1 MSNFNIPNYKDSSY
15 IRFHQRNQVDLANIP
30 FLTIITV
37 CLNNFDGLLKT
48 RESIQKQIFQDW
60 EHIVIDG
67 GSKDGTVEYL
77 STSDVDYWV
86 SEPDQG
92 ISDAFNKGIC
102 ASKGKYLLFL
112 NSGDT
117 LIFPQALNIL
127 CDHAVKPIIT
137 TQVACGN
144 HTIPRFIPKVTQ
156 PLYIKSFLAHQG
168 SLIRRDV
175 FANYGLYSLDL
186 KVRMDYEFWM
196 RVLSQIDFEYRSD
209 IVISFEPIG
218 KSNQDFL
225 RYHREEKII
234 NQKYS
239 PSLGCWSWYF
249 FRKLLKQIKQL
260 KKR

>member
-1 MSNFNIPNYKDSSY
+1 MCDFYIPDYQDSTY
-15 IRFHQRNQVDLANIP
+15 THFRQRNQVAQVP
-30 FLTIITV
+30 FLTIITI
-37 CLNNFDGLLKT
+37 CLNNLDGLKKT
-48 RESIQKQIFQDW
+48 RQSIDKQVFQDF

-67 GSKDGTVEYL
+67 GSKDGTREYL
-77 STSDVDYWV
+77 STSGVDYWV
-86 SEPDQG
+86 SEPDKG

-102 ASKGKYLLFL
+102 ASQGKYLLFL

-117 LIFPQALNIL
+117 LISPQALNTL
-127 CDHAVKPIIT
+127 CENAVKPIIT

-168 SLIRRDV
+168 SLIRRDI
-175 FANYGLYSLDL
+175 FETYGLYSVDL

-196 RVLSQIDFEYRSD
+196 RILSQIDFEYRSD
-209 IVISFEPIG
+209 IVTSFEPIG

-234 NQKYS
+234 NQKYA
-239 PSLGCWSWYF
+239 PSLACWSWYF

-260 KKR
+260 TKK